1 MRCPKCGAENAEGIT
16 ICKRCWSHVSPQ
28 PAPVE
33 PESPPSSAK
42 PPKPRKPVDDRPR
55 GPLFGVPY
63 VEHKDER
70 EPPWVAPDSAPLAPV
85 TPPYSYK
92 IPTDPQ
98 VAAMAGPSSRAYL
111 AFVLGLLS
119 IFMFCMV
126 YLSVPL
132 DLAAIVLGG
141 LEIRD
146 IRDGQAPLAGRGL
159 ATAAVV
165 LAGFALLVKVL
176 IFFLSV

>member
-1 MRCPKCGAENAEGIT
+1 
-16 ICKRCWSHVSPQ
+16 
-28 PAPVE
+28 VE
-33 PESPPSSAK
+33 SAK
-42 PPKPRKPVDDRPR
+42 PADPAIPEKPTKAKKPVDERPR

-63 VEHKDER
+63 VDHKDDHA
-70 EPPWVAPDSAPLAPV
+70 PPWVANESAPLVPV
-85 TPPYSYK
+85 APPYAYK
-92 IPTDPQ
+92 MSPDPQ
-98 VAAMAGPSSRAYL
+98 AAAMSGPSSRAYL

-146 IRDGQAPLAGRGL
+146 IRDGHAPLAGRGL